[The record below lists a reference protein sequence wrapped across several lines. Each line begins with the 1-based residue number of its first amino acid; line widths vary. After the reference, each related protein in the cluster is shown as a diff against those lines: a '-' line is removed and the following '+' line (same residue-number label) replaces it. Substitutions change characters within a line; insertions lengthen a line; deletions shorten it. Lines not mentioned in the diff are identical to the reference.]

1 MPYCWKCG
9 SKVDKDARF
18 CPKCGA
24 SISEPIITETKPA
37 KKVAKRSPWIAWA
50 LVAIIIVA
58 VLGVAWVF
66 SPLFFPLG
74 NYKAYDTKS
83 YSGSVPVDD
92 VYLEVDNFN
101 GPIWISTWDNAAYKI
116 DLSIEARG
124 TSPDEAE
131 DNLNSLKVNFD
142 ESVAKGQKRLILKY
156 DVPFLAHSKYQIEVN
171 VVLPTDAIIDLDLG
185 SSNGAIYLNDVTG
198 GTFRMETSNGQ
209 LVFDNVYAESIAGT
223 TSNGRVEGNFE
234 ARDVVITTSNARID
248 LSIPC
253 TITSE
258 YDLETTNGN
267 IKLAVSSSTEVGYD
281 LDLSTSNGD
290 VEINLS
296 DLTYTQNQKTSKKA
310 QTEGFISKVVQIT
323 IEASTSNGNIDV
335 YPS

>member
-9 SKVDKDARF
+9 SKVNKDAKF

-24 SISEPIITETKPA
+24 SISEPTITETKPA
-37 KKVAKRSPWIAWA
+37 KKVARRSPWIAWA
-50 LVAIIIVA
+50 LIAIIIVA
-58 VLGVAWVF
+58 VLGVAWIF
-66 SPLFFPLG
+66 SPLFFPIG
-74 NYKAYDTKS
+74 DYKAYDTTS

-124 TSPDEAE
+124 TSPNEAE
-131 DNLNSLKVNFD
+131 DNLNSLKVNFE
-142 ESVAKGQKRLILKY
+142 ESVAKGQKRLILNY
-156 DVPFLAHSKYQIEVN
+156 NIPFLAHSRYHIEVN
-171 VVLPTDAIIDLDLG
+171 VVLPTDAIMDLDLG
-185 SSNGAIYLNDVTG
+185 SSNGAIYLNNVTG
-198 GTFRMETSNGQ
+198 GTFRIETSNGQ
-209 LVFDNVYAESIAGT
+209 LVFDNVRAESIAGT
-223 TSNGRVEGNFE
+223 TSNGLVEGDFE
-234 ARDVVITTSNARID
+234 AEDVVITTSNARID

-253 TITSE
+253 TITGE
-258 YDLETTNGN
+258 YDLATSNGY
-267 IKLAVSSSTEVGYD
+267 IKLAVSSSADVGYD

-296 DLTYTQNQKTSKKA
+296 GLTYTQNQKTSKKA
-310 QTEGFISKVVQIT
+310 QTDGFSNRAVQIT